1 MLVSLYYLTLWYPLP
16 KLQPKGKTKEPKDD
30 IHDSEHTLLKPKHE
44 AAAAPP
50 RPAQPRPDRLRAT
63 QPSPAQTSSSQPGS
77 EVKRDEAPR
86 PCIKRNNVRL
96 MRQSRCLTQGDSH
109 ERWNLPSARV
119 RSCVKDGRAPGRRP
133 TRGGSWVPQILS
145 LAAERNAR
153 LFLPYRYGWR
163 QLPRG
168 LGAKTIR
175 FRGPPK

>member
-86 PCIKRNNVRL
+86 PCIKPSNSESL
-96 MRQSRCLTQGDSH
+96 MRQSRCLIYGFPK
-109 ERWNLPSARV
+109 WNLPSARS

-133 TRGGSWVPQILS
+133 TRRGSWVPQILTF
-145 LAAERNAR
+145 AAWRNAE
-153 LFLPYRYGWR
+153 LFHPY
-163 QLPRG
+163 
-168 LGAKTIR
+168 
-175 FRGPPK
+175 

>member
-16 KLQPKGKTKEPKDD
+16 KLQPKGKTKEPQHD
-30 IHDSEHTLLKPKHE
+30 IHDSKREVQIQ
-44 AAAAPP
+44 APTV
-50 RPAQPRPDRLRAT
+50 DRKQWPPQTGQLNEMRHRDRA
-63 QPSPAQTSSSQPGS
+63 SNLSS
-77 EVKRDEAPR
+77 
-86 PCIKRNNVRL
+86 RNFQSL
-96 MRQSRCLTQGDSH
+96 MRQSRCLIYGFPK
-109 ERWNLPSARV
+109 WNLPSARS

>member
-86 PCIKRNNVRL
+86 PCIKPSNSEGF
-96 MRQSRCLTQGDSH
+96 MRQSRCLIYGFPK
-109 ERWNLPSARV
+109 WNLPSARI

-133 TRGGSWVPQILS
+133 TRRGSWVPQILTF
-145 LAAERNAR
+145 AARRNAK
-153 LFLPYRYGWR
+153 LFHPY
-163 QLPRG
+163 
-168 LGAKTIR
+168 
-175 FRGPPK
+175 